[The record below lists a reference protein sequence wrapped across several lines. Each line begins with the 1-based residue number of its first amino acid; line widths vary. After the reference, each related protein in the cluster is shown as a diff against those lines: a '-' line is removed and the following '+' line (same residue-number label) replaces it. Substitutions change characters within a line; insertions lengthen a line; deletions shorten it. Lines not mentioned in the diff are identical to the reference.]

1 MPLFD
6 LLILKYNFYL
16 YNVKKKE
23 KAKQSNSVHTEQTSS
38 SVPTLPG
45 IHQSESETSQV
56 ENEHDMRS
64 KLIAQAV
71 KARES
76 LRNLPGFHH

>member
-1 MPLFD
+1 ML
-6 LLILKYNFYL
+6 
-16 YNVKKKE
+16 KKKR
-23 KAKQSNSVHTEQTSS
+23 KQRNESNAVHTEQTSS

-64 KLIAQAV
+64 KPIAQAV